1 MSRLGFVSTAVALAF
16 LATPALAGSGTFK
29 GASGHT
35 TKGSVTV
42 TEAGGTLTV
51 KLGSNFFL
59 DGAPD
64 PYVALGNGASPIKGG
79 LIALLKNTKGGQSY
93 SIKATGALSKATHV
107 VIWCKKYSVPLGVA
121 KVK

>member
-1 MSRLGFVSTAVALAF
+1 MSRPGFVSTAVALAF

-35 TKGSVTV
+35 TSGSVTV

-51 KLGSNFFL
+51 KLGSNFSL
-59 DGAPD
+59 DNAPD
-64 PYVALGNGASPIKGG
+64 PYVALGNGASPLKGG
-79 LIALLKNTKGGQSY
+79 LIAILKNKKGGQSY
-93 SIKATGALSKATHV
+93 SIKATSALSKATHV